1 MKHISLERL
10 WNKGRKISVIIF
22 VFVIPVSVTA
32 CGKTEPAKEP
42 PAESQE
48 AEPVTLSASEN
59 AETVNEVS
67 EATTESEVGKT
78 ENAQGKE
85 PEQEAETMVLKI
97 NGEIVS
103 VEWENNE
110 SVDALMD
117 LISADPLSI
126 QMSMYGG
133 FEQVGFIGT
142 SLPRDDKQTATEA
155 GDIVLYSGNQIV
167 VFYGSN
173 SWAYTRLG
181 RVTDKSKAEMTE
193 LLGNGD
199 VTITISME

>member
-1 MKHISLERL
+1 M
-10 WNKGRKISVIIF
+10 
-22 VFVIPVSVTA
+22 
-32 CGKTEPAKEP
+32 
-42 PAESQE
+42 
-48 AEPVTLSASEN
+48 
-59 AETVNEVS
+59 NEVS

-85 PEQEAETMVLKI
+85 PEQEAESMVLKI

-126 QMSMYGG
+126 QMSMYGA
-133 FEQVGFIGT
+133 FEQVGSIGT
-142 SLPRDDKQTATEA
+142 SLPRDDKQTTTEA

-181 RVTDKSKAEMTE
+181 KVTDKSKAEMTE

>member
-1 MKHISLERL
+1 MH
-10 WNKGRKISVIIF
+10 
-22 VFVIPVSVTA
+22 
-32 CGKTEPAKEP
+32 
-42 PAESQE
+42 
-48 AEPVTLSASEN
+48 
-59 AETVNEVS
+59 VNEVS
-67 EATTESEVGKT
+67 EAFAESEVGKT
-78 ENAQGKE
+78 ENVQGKE

-117 LISADPLSI
+117 LISTEPLSI

-133 FEQVGFIGT
+133 FEQVGSIGT
-142 SLPRDDKQTATEA
+142 SLPRDDKQTTTEA
-155 GDIVLYSGNQIV
+155 GDIVLYSGSQIV

-181 RVTDKSKAEMTE
+181 RVTGKSKTEMTE

>member
-1 MKHISLERL
+1 M
-10 WNKGRKISVIIF
+10 
-22 VFVIPVSVTA
+22 
-32 CGKTEPAKEP
+32 
-42 PAESQE
+42 
-48 AEPVTLSASEN
+48 
-59 AETVNEVS
+59 NEVS

-85 PEQEAETMVLKI
+85 PEQEAESMVLKI

-133 FEQVGFIGT
+133 FEQVGSIGT
-142 SLPRDDKQTATEA
+142 SLPRDDKQTTTEA

-181 RVTDKSKAEMTE
+181 KVTDKSKAEMTE